1 MTIKV
6 GSARIDE
13 RGHAHGGSAG
23 DQTGKE
29 VSTQNYYKHSKGWVV
44 LRAKT
49 AEQAN
54 KIAKDMLYACANHNI
69 GYDQYQRD
77 TLYNVAKEVGF
88 NCSKVNKRVETDCS
102 ALVRVCCCYAGII
115 VGNFRTYNE
124 RKMLLATGQFDDVTS
139 KVNTSTGKGLCIGDV
154 LVTKTHGH
162 TVVVVSGATSRS
174 DTFTNDRVGEF
185 QKAYNA
191 DYKGNLEV
199 DNKLGPK
206 TQEAINKVV
215 LKAQDNKHTNI
226 TKFVQKYAGAT
237 QDGRYGPKTAEAV
250 KVYQRKHGLTV
261 DGHAGPKTIACM
273 IKMGNNV

>member
-44 LRAKT
+44 LRAKS
-49 AEQAN
+49 AKQAN
-54 KIAKDMLYACANHNI
+54 AIAKDMLYACANHNI

-162 TVVVVSGATSRS
+162 TVVVVSGATKRS
-174 DTFTNDRVGEF
+174 DLVARDDV
-185 QKAYNA
+185 KALQNA
-191 DYKGNLEV
+191 LNSDFKAGLEV
-199 DNKLGPK
+199 DGKLGPLTK
-206 TQEAINKVV
+206 HALEKVN
-215 LKAQDNKHTNI
+215 LKVQDNSHPNVVKWLQGKLGI
-226 TKFVQKYAGAT
+226 TK
-237 QDGRYGPKTAEAV
+237 DGKYGPKTKAAV
-250 KVYQRKHGLTV
+250 IQYQMDHKLTV
-261 DGHAGPKTIACM
+261 DGVAGPQTFERMCK
-273 IKMGNNV
+273 

>member
-13 RGHAHGGSAG
+13 RGKAHGGNAG

-29 VSTQNYYKHSKGWVV
+29 LSTQNYYKHSKGWVV

-49 AEQAN
+49 AKQAN
-54 KIAKDMLYACANHNI
+54 AIAKDMLYACANHHI

-77 TLYNVAKEVGF
+77 SLFNAVKDLGY
-88 NCSKVNKRVETDCS
+88 NCSKVTKNVETDCS

-162 TVVVVSGATSRS
+162 TVVVVSGATKRS
-174 DTFTNDRVGEF
+174 DLVAKEDVKSL
-185 QKAYNA
+185 QKALNS
-191 DYKGNLEV
+191 DYKTGLEV
-199 DNKLGPK
+199 DGKLGPLTK
-206 TQEAINKVV
+206 HALEKVN
-215 LKAQDNKHTNI
+215 LKVQDNSHPNVVKWLQGKLGI
-226 TKFVQKYAGAT
+226 TK
-237 QDGRYGPKTAEAV
+237 DGKYGPKTKAAV
-250 KVYQRKHGLTV
+250 IQYQMDHKLTV
-261 DGHAGPKTIACM
+261 DGVAGPQTFERMCK
-273 IKMGNNV
+273 